1 MTTPYE
7 AYNRGAHT
15 LAKSLGLSPGSF
27 CFGSFRAGTLDEFIT
42 AVSKAFPGAIDGV
55 AISAKGIGV
64 LATDDRMLRRL
75 VRVKPGVTL
84 TKQQVKEIRTKSG
97 VTMRYKGEN

>member
-1 MTTPYE
+1 MHSK
-7 AYNRGAHT
+7 AQVWQA
-15 LAKSLGLSPGSF
+15 AKECG
-27 CFGSFRAGTLDEFIT
+27 LDEFIT

-55 AISAKGIGV
+55 AISAKEIGV